1 MKASGRDRCTRRHRR
16 WVDQAFVGTLGP
28 GKWPRLQAHLERCP
42 RCREEFDRLGYV
54 DRALAPGSP
63 VSAVAVDRMRAQLL
77 AATPPPRRVWVWAG
91 TGAAAAACAAV
102 ILLAVVPK
110 QRDSFAPRGMEQRW
124 RDQRPPG
131 VRVFCVDP
139 RASRVSHEVRAVE
152 HGLPAS
158 TLRCRMSDEL
168 QITYSTPN
176 LEGLTMVVFSRD
188 ETGNLHYYAP
198 RNGHSLAVLL
208 DPDAVDAA
216 LDWSTRLAVNH
227 RAGSHDLEVLFFD
240 QPVQSGAAAS
250 RQVAPLERLVV
261 DLVIEEG
268 RP

>member
-1 MKASGRDRCTRRHRR
+1 MKAAGGDRCSRRHRR

-28 GKWPRLQAHLERCP
+28 RKWPRLQAHLEQCP
-42 RCREEFDRLGYV
+42 RCRQEFDRLGYV
-54 DRALAPGSP
+54 DRALAPGSQ
-63 VSAVAVDRMRAQLL
+63 VSAVAVDRMRAQVL
-77 AATPPPRRVWVWAG
+77 AATPPPRRAWLWAG

-102 ILLAVVPK
+102 ILLAVVPAA
-110 QRDSFAPRGMEQRW
+110 RDSFAPRGMEQRW
-124 RDQRPPG
+124 RGERPPG
-131 VRVFCVDP
+131 VRMFCIDP
-139 RASRVSHEVRAVE
+139 AASRVSHEARAVE

-158 TLRCRMSDEL
+158 TLRCRMGDEL

-198 RNGHSLAVLL
+198 RNGHSPALHL
-208 DPDAVDAA
+208 DPDAIDAA

-227 RAGSHDLEVLFFD
+227 QAGSHDLEVLFFD
-240 QPVQSGAAAS
+240 QPVQAHEAAS
-250 RQVAPLERLVV
+250 GQVAPLERLVA
-261 DLVIEEG
+261 DLVIEED